1 VCLLLFVIALAF
13 CQTAPKPNIL
23 MILADDFGWANVGY
37 HRNPPTNDVQTPN
50 IDELVKEGIELDRHY
65 VYMFCSPTRSS
76 LQSGRNPIHVNLF
89 NLEPTVSNPADP
101 VSGFAAVPRNMT
113 GIATKLKQ
121 AGYATHMFGK
131 WDAGMATPDH
141 TPQGRGYDTSLNYFH
156 HANDYWT
163 ERNGA
168 CSGTPIVDLWN
179 TDHPA
184 VNLTD
189 PASCSQQAQAGCVY
203 EDQLFQ
209 THVISTINNHDVST
223 PLFIYWAPH
232 IVHEPLEVPDEF
244 LVKFNFI
251 DVRARHFYQAMVN
264 YMDTAIGNVIA
275 ALKSKGLYDNTLI
288 VFSSDNGG
296 PIYNNGTAGANNYP
310 LRGGK
315 ASNWEGG
322 VRVNAFA
329 SGGFIPPKARGTKRV
344 DLIGVWDWYAT
355 FSALAGVDPTDTR
368 AALAKL
374 PPIDS
379 LNMWPYLSG
388 DVASSPRTEVALGDP
403 NGNGINGLILGDYK
417 ILLGPN
423 HQAGWTGPV
432 YPNITTN
439 WISAD
444 TVAHCGPN
452 YGCLFNLKE
461 DPTEHNDIAD
471 QNPDILTK
479 LRNRLLEIRA
489 TVFDPDRGAVDP
501 RACQTARTKYNGY
514 WGPWID

>member
-1 VCLLLFVIALAF
+1 
-13 CQTAPKPNIL
+13 

-37 HRNPPTNDVQTPN
+37 HRNPPTNEVQTPN
-50 IDELVKEGIELDRHY
+50 IDQLVKEGIELDRHY
-65 VYMFCSPTRSS
+65 VYKFCSPSRSA
-76 LQSGRNPIHVNLF
+76 LQSGRNPIHVNTL
-89 NLEPTVSNPADP
+89 NLEPTYYNPADP
-101 VSGFAAVPRNMT
+101 VSGFSAVPRNMT

-141 TPQGRGYDTSLNYFH
+141 TPHGRGYDTSLHYFH

-163 ERNGA
+163 ERTGVCGPQN
-168 CSGTPIVDLWN
+168 IVDLWN

-189 PASCSQQAQAGCVY
+189 PATCSQLAQTGCVY

-209 THVISTINNHDVST
+209 NHVISTINNHDPST
-223 PLFIYWAPH
+223 PLFLYWAPH
-232 IVHEPLEVPDEF
+232 NVHEPLEVPDEF
-244 LVKFNFI
+244 LTKFYFI

-264 YMDTAIGNVIA
+264 YMDTAIGNVVA

-288 VFSSDNGG
+288 VFSADNGG

-315 ASNWEGG
+315 MSNWEGG

-329 SGGFIPPKARGTKRV
+329 SGGFIPPSQRGTKKE
-344 DLIGVWDWYAT
+344 DLIALWDWYST
-355 FSALAGVDPTDTR
+355 FSYLAGVDPTDER

-388 DVASSPRTEVALGDP
+388 EVAASPRTEVALGTP
-403 NGNGINGLILGDYK
+403 NGINALILGDYK
-417 ILLGPN
+417 ILLGPIE
-423 HQAGWTGPV
+423 QAGWTGPI

-461 DPTEHNDIAD
+461 DPTEHNNIAD
-471 QNPDILTK
+471 ANPDILTK
-479 LRNRLLEIRA
+479 LRARLLEIRA
-489 TVFDPDRGAVDP
+489 TVFNPDRGDVDP
-501 RACQTARTKYNGY
+501 RACQTARNKYNGY

>member
-1 VCLLLFVIALAF
+1 
-13 CQTAPKPNIL
+13 
-23 MILADDFGWANVGY
+23 
-37 HRNPPTNDVQTPN
+37 
-50 IDELVKEGIELDRHY
+50 
-65 VYMFCSPTRSS
+65 
-76 LQSGRNPIHVNLF
+76 
-89 NLEPTVSNPADP
+89 
-101 VSGFAAVPRNMT
+101 
-113 GIATKLKQ
+113 
-121 AGYATHMFGK
+121 
-131 WDAGMATPDH
+131 
-141 TPQGRGYDTSLNYFH
+141 
-156 HANDYWT
+156 
-163 ERNGA
+163 
-168 CSGTPIVDLWN
+168 
-179 TDHPA
+179 
-184 VNLTD
+184 
-189 PASCSQQAQAGCVY
+189 
-203 EDQLFQ
+203 
-209 THVISTINNHDVST
+209 
-223 PLFIYWAPH
+223 
-232 IVHEPLEVPDEF
+232 
-244 LVKFNFI
+244 VKFNFI
-251 DVRARHFYQAMVN
+251 DVRARHFYQSMVN
-264 YMDTAIGNVIA
+264 YMDTAIGNVLA

-329 SGGFIPPKARGTKRV
+329 SGGFIPPKAKGTKKV

-388 DVASSPRTEVALGDP
+388 EVESSPRTEVALGDP
-403 NGNGINGLILGDYK
+403 NGNGISGLILGDYK

-423 HQAGWTGPV
+423 PEAGWTGPV
-432 YPNITTN
+432 FPNITTN
-439 WISAD
+439 WIAAD

-452 YGCLFNLKE
+452 YGCLFNLKD
-461 DPTEHNDIAD
+461 DPTEHNDIAA

-489 TVFDPDRGAVDP
+489 TVFNPDRGAVDP